1 MIAASDDLK
10 NDSFLSLMLN
20 EADIFNQEKML
31 GEGIHDV
38 KNVKNLLTQYKNLIK
53 NASPNSELSFRF
65 NMELALVCYQ
75 SQNYNV
81 PSNSLF

>member
-1 MIAASDDLK
+1 MIAASDDMK
-10 NDSFLSLMLN
+10 NDSFLSLMIN

-53 NASPNSELSFRF
+53 NASANSELSFRF
-65 NMELALVCYQ
+65 NIELALVCYQ

-81 PSNSLF
+81 PSN